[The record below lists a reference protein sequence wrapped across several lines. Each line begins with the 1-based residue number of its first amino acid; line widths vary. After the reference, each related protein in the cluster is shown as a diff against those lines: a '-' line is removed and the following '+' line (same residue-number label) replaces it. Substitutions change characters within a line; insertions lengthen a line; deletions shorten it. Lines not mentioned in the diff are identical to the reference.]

1 MRPVLDYLAANAAD
15 IAYSVAFFLIC
26 YLVARLLKVS
36 PPIALGFAALP
47 MLVLYWMQNPN
58 APARLIAM
66 IT

>member
-1 MRPVLDYLAANAAD
+1 MRPLLDYLAANAAD

-36 PPIALGFAALP
+36 PPVALGFAALP
-47 MLVLYWMQNPN
+47 MLVLYWMQNPH

-66 IT
+66 IS

>member
-1 MRPVLDYLAANAAD
+1 MRPLLDYLAANAAD

-47 MLVLYWMQNPN
+47 MLVLYWMQNPH

-66 IT
+66 IS

>member
-1 MRPVLDYLAANAAD
+1 MRPLLDYLAANAAD

-26 YLVARLLKVS
+26 YLIARLLKIS

-58 APARLIAM
+58 VPARLMAM

>member
-1 MRPVLDYLAANAAD
+1 M
-15 IAYSVAFFLIC
+15 AFFLIC